1 MDRVVAR
8 LAAQLRCA
16 LPDGNISSRKFLHEA
31 RRWIPFDLQL
41 AHVFWRKPMNPPNRR
56 QFLVRSGVALGLA
69 AKAAQPD
76 MLINGNARVPAAANG
91 PCIDEPVP
99 IVQGNSG
106 PLYNRNLRTA
116 IGLGDELASI
126 VDKYGQIVRSRNAGL
141 GLEFGSPQQPAENTE
156 WSQTLLD
163 GYLPIV
169 ETHLQLGNA
178 TLRSCAFSSD
188 HGGVKADYVEV
199 RDEKNPYR
207 VRLLFPY
214 TTSVKIEG
222 GVVTSGGKIL
232 AAFPPPQKATC
243 TLAKY
248 NLLTP
253 AAYSSL
259 RPPWDPDALPLPLPP
274 DTDPAFGAYR
284 RNYLHRGIEYRFP
297 VLAGSTYHVFM
308 GILPIAQKPGEMILR
323 LSVNGAIQILDY
335 GLFPPLKPLVREF
348 TVTPRE
354 PELRVMS
361 ECDASEAGPYRGC
374 ELSGIWVFNAPV
386 DPVAVMRGQIN
397 SKALFYVQCG
407 NERIEDMVSTV
418 VLDYEPVESGR
429 SRWFRLPYSQA
440 EVDAAKLTVVDP
452 ESARSAEQARWDSLL
467 QKGAEFKTGISQLDN
482 LYKTSLVN
490 LVLLRTKYPRQGKD
504 GQDIYAV
511 KPGADLYSTFWM
523 RDGAYMTTAFDLAGL
538 SEEAEKSLR
547 LFWHPKL
554 NGTLASWGQQETGL
568 WAAPTWQWDGQGQA
582 LWALV
587 NHYEYSGD
595 EEWLKAVYPNIVKG
609 VRWLESAT
617 GQTQFVN
624 EHGERP
630 IYFGLLPVG
639 EGESIAFD
647 FNYYH
652 CFWAVLGLRQALRA
666 AEALRQSDDIAWMKS
681 LYEEFRSNLLASVKL
696 ACERVAGNKFIPAT
710 PFDPKPPIWG
720 SLAALYPSRF
730 LDPHD
735 PMIDHTLEV
744 LDAQAQED
752 TYLYE
757 QNHLWTYITVEGAM
771 CHLLRDEVSTF
782 YRLYNGYVSH
792 ASPTNGWSEGIL
804 LADRKGTGDMPH
816 GWGAAEYITI
826 HRNSLVYENDANL
839 ELGWGVQP
847 DWYQDGAVLTVKRA
861 PTKFGT
867 LDMEVERSGPELA
880 LNFHLA
886 PVFGQKAPAIVRLHI
901 PKLKEQISSLRF
913 NGATR
918 VLTPGQAVVPLDWAG
933 GARE

>member
-1 MDRVVAR
+1 
-8 LAAQLRCA
+8 
-16 LPDGNISSRKFLHEA
+16 
-31 RRWIPFDLQL
+31 
-41 AHVFWRKPMNPPNRR
+41 MNTPNRR
-56 QFLVRSGVALGLA
+56 QFLFRSGVALGLA

-76 MLINGNARVPAAANG
+76 MPIGGNARVGVPTAATG
-91 PCIDEPVP
+91 SSDDEPAH
-99 IVQGNSG
+99 IVQGNNG
-106 PLYNRNLRTA
+106 PLCNRNLRTA
-116 IGLGDELASI
+116 IGLGDELATI

-141 GLEFGSPQQPAENTE
+141 QIEFGSPQQPAERAE

-163 GYLPIV
+163 GHLPIV
-169 ETHLQLGNA
+169 ETQLRLGGA
-178 TLRSCAFSSD
+178 TVRLSAFSSD
-188 HGGVKADYVEV
+188 QGGVKADYLEI

-207 VRLLFPY
+207 IRLLFPY
-214 TTSVKIEG
+214 TTSVKVES
-222 GVVTSGGKIL
+222 GVVSSEGKIL

-248 NLLTP
+248 NFLTP
-253 AAYSSL
+253 GAYSSL
-259 RPPWDPDALPLPLPP
+259 RPPWDPDAPPMSLPP

-284 RNYLHRGIEYRFP
+284 RNYLHRDIEYRFP
-297 VLAGSTYHVFM
+297 VIAGSTYHVFL
-308 GILPIAQKPGEMILR
+308 GILPIEQKPGEMILR
-323 LSVNGAIQILDY
+323 LSVNGATQILDY
-335 GLFPPLKPLVREF
+335 GLVPALKPLVREF
-348 TVTPRE
+348 TVTPSE
-354 PELRVMS
+354 PELRVIS
-361 ECDASEAGPYRGC
+361 ECDPSEAGPYRGC
-374 ELSGIWVFNAPV
+374 ELSGIWVFDASADSSSV
-386 DPVAVMRGQIN
+386 IRGQLN
-397 SKALFYVQCG
+397 SRALFYVQCG

-418 VLDYEPVESGR
+418 VLDYEPAGSGT
-429 SRWFRLPYSQA
+429 SRWFRLPYSEA
-440 EVDAAKLTVVDP
+440 EVHAAKLTIIDP
-452 ESARSAEQARWDSLL
+452 ESARAAEKARWESLL

-482 LYKTSLVN
+482 LYKTSLIN
-490 LVLLRTKYPRQGKD
+490 LLLLRTKYSGQGKD
-504 GQDIYAV
+504 GQDIYVV
-511 KPGADLYSTFWM
+511 KPGADLYGTFWM

-538 SEEAEKSLR
+538 PEEAEKSLR
-547 LFWHPKL
+547 LFWHANL
-554 NGTLASWGQQETGL
+554 TGTLASWGQQQTGL

-609 VRWLESAT
+609 VRWIESAT

-652 CFWAVLGLRQALRA
+652 CFWAVLGLRQALGA
-666 AEALRQSDDIAWMKS
+666 AEALRRSDDIAWMKR
-681 LYEEFRSNLLASVKL
+681 LYEEFRSNLLVSVKL
-696 ACERVAGNKFIPAT
+696 ASERVAGNKFIPAT

-720 SLAALYPSRF
+720 SLAALYPARF

-792 ASPTNGWSEGIL
+792 ASPTHAWSEGIL

-816 GWGAAEYITI
+816 GWGAADYVAI
-826 HRNSLVYENDANL
+826 HRNSLVYENEANL

-847 DWYQDGAVLTVKRA
+847 EWYQEGAALAVRRA
-861 PTKFGT
+861 PTKFGK
-867 LDMEVERSGPELA
+867 LDMDLKRAGSELVVE
-880 LNFHLA
+880 FHI
-886 PVFGQKAPAIVRLHI
+886 APAPNRQVAESVRLHI
-901 PKLKEQISSLRF
+901 PRLQQPITSVRC
-913 NGATR
+913 NGTTR
-918 VLTPGQAVVPLDWAG
+918 AIAPGQTVVQFDG
-933 GARE
+933 GR